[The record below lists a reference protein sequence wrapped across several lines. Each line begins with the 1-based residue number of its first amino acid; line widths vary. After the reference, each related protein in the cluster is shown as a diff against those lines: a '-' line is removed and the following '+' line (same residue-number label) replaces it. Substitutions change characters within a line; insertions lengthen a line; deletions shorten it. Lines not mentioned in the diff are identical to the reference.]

1 MNRHMNKYIVSIALI
16 AGMVLAFQTATGRF
30 APPAT
35 ALGTIDLPRVIDAL
49 DEWKAEVARAT
60 ASSEQF
66 ATDIETRTKEAE
78 VLRAD
83 LEDFVPGT
91 DKFEDAQRSLKR
103 ATINLKAFML
113 NAERRELATKTR
125 SVLRIYDHIRTSA
138 GQLADRDGYGLI
150 LVDDSAIA
158 INEQSADVL
167 GEISSRRVL
176 YAQPTLDVSDV
187 LVAFMNEQWKAA
199 H

>member
-1 MNRHMNKYIVSIALI
+1 
-16 AGMVLAFQTATGRF
+16 
-30 APPAT
+30 
-35 ALGTIDLPRVIDAL
+35 
-49 DEWKAEVARAT
+49 
-60 ASSEQF
+60 
-66 ATDIETRTKEAE
+66 
-78 VLRAD
+78 
-83 LEDFVPGT
+83 
-91 DKFEDAQRSLKR
+91 
-103 ATINLKAFML
+103 ML
-113 NAERRELATKTR
+113 NTERRELATKTR
-125 SVLRIYDHIRTSA
+125 SVLRIYDHIRTSV

-150 LVDDSAIA
+150 LVDDSAID